1 MIWNNPL
8 SHGGASVE
16 IISTMT
22 LLIISGDKDSS
33 PWVDALTSVD
43 DSVEVCVWPCSD
55 TQAEDVEF
63 VLCWN
68 HPRGL
73 LREFP
78 KLRGISSMG
87 AGIDHLVS
95 DPDLPVDL
103 AFARLVDPSLTQ
115 AMFEYIHAAALYYQR
130 DMDSYRRQQD
140 RRQWQPLARRPLSQ
154 TTISIMGLGAL
165 GHYAAVKLSDMGF
178 RVEGWSST
186 KKQID
191 GVTTYAEAQLKEF
204 LGRADILV
212 CLLPL
217 TTKTQGI
224 LNAELFS
231 ALPPRACLINVARG
245 GHVVESDLLDALENG
260 SLRGAYLDVFQYE
273 PLPDDHPFWHN
284 ERIIITPHSSSVTD
298 PLAVAP
304 QIIENYHRA
313 LSGRKMLNQIDIKRE
328 Y

>member
-1 MIWNNPL
+1 
-8 SHGGASVE
+8 
-16 IISTMT
+16 MT
-22 LLIISGDKDSS
+22 LLIISSDKDSS

-43 DSVEVCVWPCSD
+43 DSVEISIWPCSD
-55 TQAEDVEF
+55 TRAEDVEF

-68 HPRGL
+68 HPRGI
-73 LREFP
+73 LRKFP
-78 KLRGISSMG
+78 QLRGISSMG

-115 AMFEYIHAAALYYQR
+115 AMFEYISAAALYYQA

-140 RRQWQPLARRPLSQ
+140 RRQWQPVARRALSQ
-154 TTISIMGLGAL
+154 TTIGIMGLGAL
-165 GHYAAVKLSDMGF
+165 GHYAAVELSNMGF
-178 RVEGWSST
+178 RVEGWSRT
-186 KKQID
+186 QKRID
-191 GVTTYAEAQLKEF
+191 GVTTYAEPQLKEF
-204 LGRADILV
+204 LSRVDILV

-224 LNAELFS
+224 LNAELFAS
-231 ALPPRACLINVARG
+231 LPPRACLINVARG
-245 GHVVESDLLDALENG
+245 GHIVESDLLNALANG
-260 SLRGAYLDVFQYE
+260 SLRGACLDVFQHE
-273 PLPDDHPFWHN
+273 PLPRDHQFWVN

-298 PLAVAP
+298 PVAVAP

-313 LSGRKMLNQIDIKRE
+313 LSGRKMLNQVDIKRE